1 MSTVST
7 RPPRAWSRIA
17 LTGVASV
24 VVAGTTLL
32 GVVVT
37 HHGGGDP
44 GVPVPSAPASTAVVI
59 PIPVAPTDAPVTE
72 VVAAPRVVRRGR

>member
-17 LTGVASV
+17 LTGVVSV

-37 HHGGGDP
+37 HHGGDP
-44 GVPVPSAPASTAVVI
+44 GAPVPSTPASTAVVI

-72 VVAAPRVVRRGR
+72 VAAAPRVVRRGP